1 MAGVNKTIILGNL
14 GRDPEMSYTPGGMA
28 ICKFSLAT
36 SKKKKDGEE
45 ITSWHRC
52 TSFNKT
58 AELIGQYV
66 TKGQQL
72 YVEGELSYG
81 EYEKDGVKR
90 YTTDIIVNQFTFIGS
105 KGGDNQGGGGG
116 HGGYNPNSQQ
126 GGQGGGYQQQGQN
139 QASQQG
145 GYNQQGQNQQ
155 QGSYQQQGQ
164 GQGGYQEQGGGYQSC
179 GQGGNQGQQGGYQ
192 QPTAQGGGNGENY
205 PQPPEDS
212 IPF

>member
-1 MAGVNKTIILGNL
+1 MSGVNKVIVLGNM
-14 GRDPEMSYTPGGMA
+14 GRSPEMSYTPGGMA

-45 ITSWHRC
+45 VTSWHRC

-81 EYEKDGVKR
+81 EYEKDGIKR

-105 KGGDNQGGGGG
+105 KGGDNQGCGVQQGGQ
-116 HGGYNPNSQQ
+116 GGYNPNSQQ
-126 GGQGGGYQQQGQN
+126 GGQGGGYQQNQGN
-139 QASQQG
+139 SQQG
-145 GYNQQGQNQQ
+145 GYQGGGGNQQNQ
-155 QGSYQQQGQ
+155 SYQG
-164 GQGGYQEQGGGYQSC
+164 QGGGYQNG

-192 QPTAQGGGNGENY
+192 QPSAQGSCESY
-205 PQPPEDS
+205 PQPPEDN